1 MISPISP
8 VANCE
13 AYISLHLSY
22 ESITGELL
30 TLPSQSA
37 PAVHLGACANS
48 LFNLCSVFWVYWLT
62 FPSLFQICWTILWWN
77 ILGSI
82 GMQRAAGMRAP
93 TLHTIAKALLF
104 TLLRIQQGRVLR
116 ILVLGVVYQCWG
128 WDRGIASHLFF
139 QKASFL
145 QALSVLLPFVAEPQK
160 LFFSM
165 GGAVWGYFC
174 FVILTVFPA
183 GLFVALLANKSCLTL
198 TGMCRRHIIPN
209 LLAWLTWYHQ
219 ELIVMRSGISSTFLS

>member
-1 MISPISP
+1 ML
-8 VANCE
+8 CF
-13 AYISLHLSY
+13 L
-22 ESITGELL
+22 GLL
-30 TLPSQSA
+30 THISQ
-37 PAVHLGACANS
+37 PFPDLLNHLVVEHFGEH
-48 LFNLCSVFWVYWLT
+48 
-62 FPSLFQICWTILWWN
+62 
-77 ILGSI
+77 
-82 GMQRAAGMRAP
+82 RHAASSRNESP

-145 QALSVLLPFVAEPQK
+145 QALSVLFPFVAEPQK

-174 FVILTVFPA
+174 FVILTVFPV
-183 GLFVALLANKSCLTL
+183 GWFVALLANKSCLTL